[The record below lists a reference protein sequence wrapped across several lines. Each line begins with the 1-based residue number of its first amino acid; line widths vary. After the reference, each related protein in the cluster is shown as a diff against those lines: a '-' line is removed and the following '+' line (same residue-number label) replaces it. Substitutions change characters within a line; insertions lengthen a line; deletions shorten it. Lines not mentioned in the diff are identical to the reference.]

1 VSGRAND
8 PRPDLQAHYGREGLL
23 ETIARLLAAGEAAN
37 GGKGPAGSDSASMAL
52 ARADEFHPGGRVATE
67 ELMSL
72 AAPLAGSRA
81 LDLGCGIGGPAR
93 ALRRRVG
100 AGGAVVGVDAV
111 AEYCRVARALNA
123 REAAF
128 ADIVIEQADVLDL
141 ALSVPRFDLVWSQH
155 AQMNVG
161 DKVRWV
167 DVVGRHL
174 APGGRYAFHETFA
187 GPGGEPWYP
196 TPWTRGADDSRLT
209 FPEQWLA
216 CLDAAGFTPCHWLDR
231 TEQSVA
237 WLDEAV
243 VVQRALVAAG
253 DPAAALNVGLLLG
266 PDAALMSRN
275 LRRNLVEGR
284 VRIFMGVFTRSL

>member
-1 VSGRAND
+1 VNN
-8 PRPDLQAHYGREGLL
+8 PRPDLQAHYGRTGLL
-23 ETIARLLAAGEAAN
+23 ETILPLLATGDAAN
-37 GGKGPAGSDSASMAL
+37 GAEGPAVSDSASTAL
-52 ARADEFHPGGRVATE
+52 ARADEFHPGGRAATE
-67 ELMSL
+67 ELMRL
-72 AAPLAGSRA
+72 AAPSPGSRA

-93 ALRRRVG
+93 ALRRCVG

-111 AEYCRVARALNA
+111 AEYCRVAQALNA
-123 REAAF
+123 REAAA

-141 ALSVPRFDLVWSQH
+141 SLPGPRFDLVWSQH

-161 DKVRWV
+161 DKARWLDAVR
-167 DVVGRHL
+167 RHL

-187 GPGGEPWYP
+187 GPGGELWYP
-196 TPWTRGADDSRLT
+196 TPWAHGVGDSHLT
-209 FPEQWLA
+209 TPEQWLA
-216 CLDAAGFTPCHWLDR
+216 DLEAVGFIPCHWQDR

-243 VVQRALVAAG
+243 AVQRALVAAG

-275 LRRNLVEGR
+275 LRRNLAEGR
-284 VRIFMGVFTRSL
+284 VRIFMGVFTLAL